1 MLTTIYNIFKK
12 RIRMEK
18 IYTSL
23 GLMSGTSMDGID
35 ASIIKSNGEDKY
47 ETVFDQY
54 FEYDE
59 EVYREL
65 INIRGKI
72 NSSKNLKENSKSINT
87 LERKITLFHAKIC
100 KQVMKECTLDLDLV
114 GFHGQTIFH
123 SVNEKISRQLGDGNL
138 LSSLLEKKVIYN
150 FRKNDIANGGQGAPL
165 APIFHQL
172 LVKQHRI
179 KLPVCILNVGG
190 IANITI
196 ISSEDPNDLK
206 SYDIGPGNCLLDE
219 WVRKHSKERYDKNGA
234 LAKSG
239 ETSEL
244 ILNQAIDTFYSIKK
258 NNNLSFD
265 IKDFDLNFVR
275 GLSLEDGLSTLID
288 FTASIIYESVINENN
303 SFKGKNLQI
312 LICGGGRKNLSLVN
326 AIENRLPKDINL
338 NLIDDYKVDGDFVES
353 QAFAY
358 LAIRSFLKK
367 PISFPKTTNVE
378 KPCMG
383 GVLSKLY

>member
-1 MLTTIYNIFKK
+1 
-12 RIRMEK
+12 MEK
-18 IYTSL
+18 IYSSL

-59 EVYREL
+59 EIYREL
-65 INIRGKI
+65 VHIRSKI
-72 NSSKNLKENSKSINT
+72 NSSKNLKENSVAINT
-87 LERKITLFHAKIC
+87 LERKITLFHSKIC
-100 KQVMKECTLDLDLV
+100 KQIIEECALDIDLI

-138 LSSLLEKKVIYN
+138 LSSILEKKVIYN
-150 FRKNDIANGGQGAPL
+150 FRKNDIIYGGQGAPL

-172 LVKQHRI
+172 LVKQNKI
-179 KLPVCILNVGG
+179 KLPVCILNIGG

-196 ISSEDPNDLK
+196 VSSEDSKDLK

-219 WVRKHSKERYDKNGA
+219 WVRKHSKERYDKNGV

-239 ETSEL
+239 KSSET
-244 ILNQAIDTFYSIKK
+244 ILKQAIDNFDFIKK

-265 IKDFDLNFVR
+265 VKDFNLNFVR

-288 FTASIIYESVINENN
+288 FTASIIHESIITENN
-303 SFKGKNLQI
+303 SFKDKNLKV
-312 LICGGGRKNLSLVN
+312 LISGGGRKNLSLVE
-326 AIENRLPKDINL
+326 AIKKKLPKDINL
-338 NLIDDYKVDGDFVES
+338 NIIDDYKIDGDFVES

-367 PISFPKTTNVE
+367 PNSFPKTTNVE
-378 KPCMG
+378 KPCVG
-383 GVLSKLY
+383 GVLSKNY